1 MARVSSASN
10 SARLSAAES
19 AEVGASWADYASPS
33 AISIEDE
40 EEDDELGT

>member
-10 SARLSAAES
+10 SARLSAAGS
-19 AEVGASWADYASPS
+19 AEVGAWGDYASPS